1 MALVGVFSTG
11 DISRMRG
18 GTSVKLKSLVAN
30 NSRLNLLL
38 ASLPFLVTLLVL
50 LAPVLAPH
58 NPLVP
63 AGPAFEPPGH
73 SGFILGSDSVGR
85 DELSRVLYGMRTSWF
100 SALAVI
106 ASGLIIGVTIGSV
119 AAVAGGWIDT
129 ALMRFTDIFLSLPGP
144 VLAIAVVAALGP
156 SLVHT
161 LIGVGIVW
169 WPFYARVVRGEIR
182 ALAARPHLEA
192 ARLSGVKVVKRTFR
206 HLLPGTLPAL
216 VVTASLDIGNLVLT
230 LAGLS
235 FLGLGAPAPSPE
247 LGAMSARNLTYLLQ
261 DYWTAVMPGMGILI
275 LALVG
280 NLAGDGLRSLMK
292 DR

>member
-1 MALVGVFSTG
+1 MALVGVFNAG
-11 DISRMRG
+11 NVSRARG
-18 GTSVKLKSLVAN
+18 GASAKLKSLAAN
-30 NSRLNLLL
+30 NSRLNLFL
-38 ASLPFLVTLLVL
+38 ASLPFLVTLVVL
-50 LAPVLAPH
+50 LVPFLAPH
-58 NPLVP
+58 SPLVP
-63 AGPAFEPPGH
+63 AGAAFQPPGH
-73 SGFILGSDSVGR
+73 GGFILGSDSVGR

-119 AAVAGGWIDT
+119 AAVAGGWVDT

-156 SLVHT
+156 SLIHT

-192 ARLSGVKVVKRTFR
+192 AKLSGVKVIKRTFR

-235 FLGLGAPAPSPE
+235 FLGLGAPAPAPE

-261 DYWTAVMPGMGILI
+261 DYWTAVMPGIGILI

>member
-1 MALVGVFSTG
+1 MAITG
-11 DISRMRG
+11 IYQSGQVSG
-18 GTSVKLKSLVAN
+18 GRLSAKVSEVVAQNSKASLAAALLPVAVTLVA
-30 NSRLNLLL
+30 
-38 ASLPFLVTLLVL
+38 LLV
-50 LAPVLAPH
+50 PVIAPH
-58 NPLVP
+58 SPLVP
-63 AGPAFEPPGH
+63 AGPAFVPPGH
-73 SGFILGSDSVGR
+73 SGFLLGTDSVGR
-85 DELSRVLYGMRTSWF
+85 DELSRVLYGMRASWF

-106 ASGLIIGVTIGSV
+106 ASGLAIGVTVGAV
-119 AAVAGGWIDT
+119 AAVAGGWVD
-129 ALMRFTDIFLSLPGP
+129 ALLMRITDVFLSLPGP

-156 SLVHT
+156 GLVHT

-169 WPFYARVVRGEIR
+169 WPFYARIVRGEIR

-192 ARLSGVKVVKRTFR
+192 AKMSGVGPVRRTLR

-235 FLGLGAPAPSPE
+235 FLGLGAPAPAPE
-247 LGAMSARNLTYLLQ
+247 LGAMSARNLTFLLQ
-261 DYWTAVMPGMGILI
+261 DYWTAVAPGAGIVV

-280 NLAGDGLRSLMK
+280 NLAGDGLRNLMK